1 MDEREVADRLEIAD
15 VLARYARAVDA
26 GEWDRLSE
34 VFTSDAVI
42 DYRAA
47 GGIVGGLAEV
57 RGWLAEVLAR
67 WPGRLHLIGAPVV
80 DFIGADADGRAGV
93 ENGAADGG
101 EGGAKAG
108 PADGGEGGAEAD
120 GRDGE
125 EGGGEA
131 MREVVREAV
140 VLAPFTDTL
149 APSREMTAAG
159 AKGFCQG
166 GGWYRHRMIRTPDG
180 WRSRELVEE
189 QSWRTV
195 G

>member
-15 VLARYARAVDA
+15 VLARYTRAVDT

-34 VFTSDAVI
+34 VFTADAVI

-47 GGIVGGLAEV
+47 GGIAGGLEEV
-57 RGWLAEVLAR
+57 REWLAEVLAH

-80 DFIGADADGRAGV
+80 DFTGDGTA
-93 ENGAADGG
+93 
-101 EGGAKAG
+101 
-108 PADGGEGGAEAD
+108 
-120 GRDGE
+120 
-125 EGGGEA
+125 
-131 MREVVREAV
+131 REAV

-149 APSREMTAAG
+149 APSREMTDAG
-159 AKGFCQG
+159 AKGFCRG
-166 GGWYRHRMIRTPDG
+166 GGWYRHRMIRTPEG

-189 QSWRTV
+189 QSWRTI